1 MITVKYED
9 NNKPRTM
16 PAKDIKV
23 GTLFSGNQ
31 DRHKHYKGVFL
42 RTYSGIVSLEKPEEW
57 VWDNNS
63 LTAFGFENYVELDGH
78 LKVWPKSDS

>member
-31 DRHKHYKGVFL
+31 NVVKHYNGVFL
-42 RTYSGIVSLEKPEEW
+42 RTYSGIVSLEKPDEW
-57 VWDNNS
+57 VWDNGS
-63 LTAFGFENYVELDGH
+63 LSAFGFENYVELDGV
-78 LKVWPKSDS
+78 LTVKPKE